1 MEIISLIVMI
11 SVIIFTFSFFFIR
24 PSSFGNSYSFD
35 FTFAF
40 VHACIDLVIIG
51 IGVLLFS
58 IGFNGVRK
66 ANSDLERVMVL
77 SQRGILIKNIPYE
90 IVLSN
95 VYINGNPICCLKI
108 IYKSATG
115 TEIPLISDQ
124 KFNGI
129 YPDKDGTCDL
139 LIDSNDYSNYFID
152 FEII

>member
-1 MEIISLIVMI
+1 MEEAYGCCVKNELNKKNG
-11 SVIIFTFSFFFIR
+11 R
-24 PSSFGNSYSFD
+24 KKRKR
-35 FTFAF
+35 
-40 VHACIDLVIIG
+40 
-51 IGVLLFS
+51 S
-58 IGFNGVRK
+58 IKKKK
-66 ANSDLERVMVL
+66 ANSDLERVKYL
-77 SQRGILIKNIPYE
+77 SEKGMLIKNIPYE
-90 IVLSN
+90 IVPSN
-95 VYINGNPICCLKI
+95 VYINGNPVCCLKI